1 MDLCYFSTPLPSFLE
16 LPLWHIATRHL
27 RYSHAKYI
35 DIIAL
40 IKIWLI
46 ENLWYK
52 LEFWLRI
59 DCSSKGAREDKITA
73 DNGFNCR
80 TISRFVWCIFTYLC
94 NTLPIRV
101 MHTWHSNANLF
112 ILNSAN
118 ELTLLSG
125 RYSGPLFNEVW
136 YIFFLFSNSLFI
148 WICRSFIFDSDIL
161 MLFRIC
167 TYIPSVCNFLGL
179 SSLVVSFVVINF
191 YFLSF

>member
-73 DNGFNCR
+73 DNEFNCR

-136 YIFFLFSNSLFI
+136 YIFFFSLIHYSYGFVDLLFLI
-148 WICRSFIFDSDIL
+148 LIFWCYFVFVLISQV
-161 MLFRIC
+161 
-167 TYIPSVCNFLGL
+167 SVTF
-179 SSLVVSFVVINF
+179 
-191 YFLSF
+191 